1 LILLCNTGKALKG
14 KRSQVQLCTKFGI
27 KFTKEGGMAYDGSRK
42 YVRSG
47 DMLVNMFLVSIIIA
61 ARTVVAMHAAER
73 AGHSLTACI
82 CLPGLI
88 VGKYV
93 S

>member
-61 ARTVVAMHAAER
+61 ARTVER